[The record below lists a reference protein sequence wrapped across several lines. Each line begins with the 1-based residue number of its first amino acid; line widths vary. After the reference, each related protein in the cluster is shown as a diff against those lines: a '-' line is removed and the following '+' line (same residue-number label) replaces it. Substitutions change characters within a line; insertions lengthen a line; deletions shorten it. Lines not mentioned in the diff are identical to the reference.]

1 VTAPLV
7 PVDGQ
12 HPQPRTVGLAVR
24 ALEDGELLGYP
35 SDAAYAL
42 GCDAHQRRSVERLA
56 QLKRRDPKKPFAL
69 LVADLSDLAR
79 YAQVSNFAYRVLR
92 QLAPG
97 PFTFVL
103 PATRLVPELLLHRKR
118 EVGLRIPDAPVA
130 QALARELGRPLV
142 TTTATAL
149 DESIDGS
156 GGRPRRGDGGES
168 PDGAGPSDRG
178 EPLTDAAEVRDVY
191 GHALAQVLDAGP
203 LPGDTSTVLSLIG
216 DHLDVLRQG
225 AGVLAGL

>member
-1 VTAPLV
+1 MIAPLV

-12 HPQPRTVGLAVR
+12 HPQPRTVGRAVQ
-24 ALEDGELLGYP
+24 ALEDGQLLGYP
-35 SDAAYAL
+35 SDLTYAL
-42 GCDAHQRRSVERLA
+42 GCDAHQRRAVERLA
-56 QLKRRDPKKPFAL
+56 QLKHRDPKKPFAL
-69 LVADLSDLAR
+69 LVADLSDLSR

-103 PATRLVPELLLHRKR
+103 PATKLVPELLLHRKR

-130 QALARELGRPLV
+130 RALVVGLGRPLV

-149 DESIDGS
+149 DEGLD
-156 GGRPRRGDGGES
+156 GGRAARVE
-168 PDGAGPSDRG
+168 G
-178 EPLTDAAEVRDVY
+178 EPLADATAVRDVY

-203 LPGDTSTVLSLIG
+203 LAGEISTVLSLMG
-216 DHLDVLRQG
+216 DSIDVLRQG
-225 AGVLAGL
+225 VGVVAGL

>member
-1 VTAPLV
+1 MTAPLV

-12 HPQPRTVGLAVR
+12 HPQPRTVGLAVQ

-35 SDAAYAL
+35 SDTTYAL
-42 GCDAHQRRSVERLA
+42 GCDAHQRRAVERLA
-56 QLKRRDPKKPFAL
+56 QLKHRDAKKPFAL

-130 QALARELGRPLV
+130 RALVQGLGRPLV

-149 DESIDGS
+149 EELLD
-156 GGRPRRGDGGES
+156 GGRARAFRVE
-168 PDGAGPSDRG
+168 G

-191 GHALAQVLDAGP
+191 GHALAQVLDEGP
-203 LPGDTSTVLSLIG
+203 LPGDPSTVLSLMG
-216 DHLDVLRQG
+216 DSIEVLRQG
-225 AGVLAGL
+225 AGVVAGL

>member
-1 VTAPLV
+1 MTAPLV

-12 HPQPRTVGLAVR
+12 HPQPRTVGLAVQ
-24 ALEDGELLGYP
+24 ALGDGEILGYP
-35 SDAAYAL
+35 SDTTYAL
-42 GCDAHQRRSVERLA
+42 GCDAHQRRAVERLA
-56 QLKRRDPKKPFAL
+56 QLKHRDAKKPFAL

-103 PATRLVPELLLHRKR
+103 PATRLVPELLLHRRR

-130 QALARELGRPLV
+130 RALVLGLGRPLV

-149 DESIDGS
+149 EELLD
-156 GGRPRRGDGGES
+156 GGRGRVVHVE
-168 PDGAGPSDRG
+168 G
-178 EPLTDAAEVRDVY
+178 EPLNDATEVRDVY
-191 GHALAQVLDAGP
+191 GHALAQVLDAGA
-203 LPGDTSTVLSLIG
+203 LPGDPSTVLSLMADSIE
-216 DHLDVLRQG
+216 VIRQG
-225 AGVLAGL
+225 VGLVPGL